1 MSSALESIRELSEA
15 LFQYTD
21 VDDMVRQVLHTAL
34 DVIGGD
40 AGSIL
45 LAEHIAE
52 HQHLVF
58 RYVIG
63 PSADQLHG
71 TTIPWDKGIAGA
83 VFSTGRPE
91 IISAVHQD
99 PRHFSMTDR
108 LTGYDSRDMI
118 VVPLK
123 RHGGEPIG
131 VIEIL
136 NKTTGPVS
144 RDDLDMLI
152 VVASIA
158 AAAIERTNT
167 AETLRQKDLQLQQSQ
182 KMEAM
187 GRLAGGIAHDFNNLL
202 TVMQGFSELLLG
214 ALTPATP
221 MRKFAEEILQAVE
234 RATGLT
240 KQLLTFSRK
249 QVLEP
254 RIVTLNE
261 LVLNIEKMLR
271 QLIGK
276 DISLLPNL
284 DPQLGLVKADP
295 GQIEQVIMNLAVN
308 ARDAM
313 PMGGSLTIETANVEL
328 DDRAIQQIHG
338 LHPGRYVMLAVT
350 DTGFGMDQATQAKL
364 FEPFFTTKAPGKG
377 TGLGLSIVYGIVKQS
392 NGHVAVLSEVG
403 HGTTFKIYLPQ
414 VEAPASASP
423 LAAPTPDAA
432 RGSETILVVDDEEQ
446 IRNLACGVLQ
456 TKGYR
461 VLTAGNGREA
471 LRICR
476 ESSEPIHLLVTDLV
490 MPDMNGR
497 DLVRYATPL
506 QPAMHVL
513 YVSGYPDDAELRSEE
528 APGKAAFLQKPFN
541 SETLLHRIRQTL
553 DGTEKAAVTG
563 HAPQQREHGA
573 GAA

>member
-1 MSSALESIRELSEA
+1 MSSPLESIRQLSEA

-21 VDDMVRQVLHTAL
+21 VDDMVRQVLHKAL
-34 DVIGGD
+34 YVIGGN

-45 LAEHIAE
+45 LADYP
-52 HQHLVF
+52 QKQLVF

-63 PSADQLHG
+63 PSADQLRG

-83 VFSTGRPE
+83 VFSSGRPE
-91 IISAVHQD
+91 IIQTVHQD
-99 PRHFSMTDR
+99 PRHFSATDR

-131 VIEIL
+131 VIEVL

-144 RDDLDMLI
+144 REDLDMLI
-152 VVASIA
+152 VIGSIA
-158 AAAIERTNT
+158 AAAIEHTHT
-167 AETLRQKDLQLQQSQ
+167 ADTLRQKDLQLQQSQ

-214 ALTPATP
+214 AMAPATP
-221 MRKFAEEILQAVE
+221 MRRSAEEILKAVE
-234 RATGLT
+234 RASGLT

-254 RIVTLNE
+254 RIVQLNE

-271 QLIGK
+271 RLIGK
-276 DISLLPNL
+276 DVSLFTNL
-284 DPQLGLVKADP
+284 DPQLGWIKADP

-313 PMGGSLTIETANVEL
+313 PKGGSLTIETANVEL
-328 DDRAIQQIHG
+328 DDRAIHRIHD
-338 LHPGRYVMLAVT
+338 LRPGPYVTLAVT
-350 DTGFGMDQATQAKL
+350 DTGFGMDQAVLAKL
-364 FEPFFTTKAPGKG
+364 FEPFFTTKGPGKG

-392 NGHVAVLSEVG
+392 HGHVAVSSEVG
-403 HGTTFKIYLPQ
+403 HGTTFTIYLPQ
-414 VEAPASASP
+414 VDAPAVASP
-423 LAAPTPDAA
+423 AAAAVSEAA

-446 IRNLACGVLQ
+446 IRNLERGVLQ
-456 TKGYR
+456 ANGYR
-461 VLTAGNGREA
+461 VLTAGSGQDA

-476 ESSEPIHLLVTDLV
+476 ELREPIHLLVTDLV

-497 DLVRYATPL
+497 DLVRHAAPL
-506 QPAMHVL
+506 QRAMQVL
-513 YVSGYPDDAELRSEE
+513 YISGYPDDAEICAGET
-528 APGKAAFLQKPFN
+528 PGKSAFLQKPFT
-541 SETLLHRIRQTL
+541 SDTLLQRVRHVL
-553 DGTEKAAVTG
+553 DEAKQAA
-563 HAPQQREHGA
+563 ANSASQQQNKRPE
-573 GAA
+573 AA